1 MSDTFKAWWA
11 TEVDG
16 KANVELTDVA
26 DSELPADEVTVGVKY
41 STINYKDGMAV
52 QGNISKIMRAM
63 PMAPGIDYAGVVEAS
78 DSDKFTVGDEVVLTG
93 WGVGEGVSGGLS
105 QRARAK
111 ADWLVKKPDGL
122 SLQQTMAI
130 GTAGFTAMMS
140 VLALEDA
147 GVTPD
152 SGDVIVTGAA
162 GGVGSV
168 AVAILANLG
177 YNVAAS
183 TGRESE
189 HDYLK
194 GLGATSIVPRS
205 ELSEPGRPL
214 ARETWAGGIDTVGSQ
229 ILVNVLA
236 ATKSLGT
243 VAVCGLAA
251 GPDLPG
257 TVLPFILRGVRIW
270 GIDSVY
276 CPAERRAQAW
286 ARLATDLPLDK
297 LDAMTEVRPMADV
310 PAVTAD
316 ILKGQVRGRTVIDVN
331 A

>member
-1 MSDTFKAWWA
+1 MSGTFRAWWA
-11 TEVDG
+11 TEIDG
-16 KANVELTDVA
+16 KAKLELCDVA
-26 DSELPADEVTVGVKY
+26 DADLPANEVTVAVKY
-41 STINYKDGMAV
+41 STINYKDGLAV
-52 QGNISKIMRAM
+52 QGNKGKIMRAM

-78 DSDKFTVGDEVVLTG
+78 ESPDFGVGDEVVLTG
-93 WGVGEGVSGGLS
+93 WGVGETTSGGLS

-111 ADWLVKKPDGL
+111 ADWLIKKPAGL

-130 GTAGFTAMMS
+130 GTAGFTAMMG

-147 GVTPD
+147 GVKPGN
-152 SGDVIVTGAA
+152 GDVIVTGAA

-168 AVAILANLG
+168 AVAVLANLG
-177 YNVAAS
+177 YSVAAS

-189 HDYLK
+189 HGYLRD
-194 GLGATSIVPRS
+194 LGATSIVPRS
-205 ELSEPGRPL
+205 ELSEPGRPVG
-214 ARETWAGGIDTVGSQ
+214 RETWAGGIDTVGSQ

-236 ATKSLGT
+236 STKSLGT

-251 GPDLPG
+251 GADLPG

-276 CPAERRAQAW
+276 CPASRRAQAW
-286 ARLATDLPLDK
+286 SRLATDLPLDK
-297 LDAMTEVRPMADV
+297 LDAMTNIRPMADV

>member
-1 MSDTFKAWWA
+1 MSGTFKAWWA
-11 TEVDG
+11 TDVDG
-16 KANVELTDVA
+16 KANVALTDVA
-26 DSELPADEVTVGVKY
+26 DADLAANEVTVGVKY
-41 STINYKDGMAV
+41 STINYKDGLAV
-52 QGNISKIMRAM
+52 QGNKSKIMRSL
-63 PMAPGIDYAGVVEAS
+63 PMAPGIDFAGVVEAS
-78 DSDKFTVGDEVVLTG
+78 DSADYAVGDEVVLTG
-93 WGVGEGVSGGLS
+93 WGVGEATSGGLS

-111 ADWLVKKPDGL
+111 ANWLVKKPEGL
-122 SLQQTMAI
+122 TLQQTMAI

-147 GVTPD
+147 GVKPGN
-152 SGDVIVTGAA
+152 GDIIVTGAA

-168 AVAILANLG
+168 AVAVLAKLG
-177 YNVAAS
+177 YSVAAS

-189 HDYLK
+189 HDYLR

-214 ARETWAGGIDTVGSQ
+214 GREVWAGGIDTVGSQ
-229 ILVNVLA
+229 ILVNILA

-251 GPDLPG
+251 GADLPG

-297 LDAMTEVRPMADV
+297 LDAITNVKAMADV
-310 PAVTAD
+310 PAITAD

>member
-1 MSDTFKAWWA
+1 MSGTFKAWWA
-11 TEVDG
+11 TDVDG
-16 KANVELTDVA
+16 KANIELSDVA
-26 DSELPADEVTVGVKY
+26 DSDLAANEVTVGVKY

-52 QGNISKIMRAM
+52 QGNINKIMRSL
-63 PMAPGIDYAGVVEAS
+63 PMAPGIDFAGVVEAS
-78 DSDKFTVGDEVVLTG
+78 DSDKFAVGDEVALTG

-111 ADWLVKKPDGL
+111 ADWLVKKPEGL
-122 SLQQTMAI
+122 SLQQCMAI

-147 GVTPD
+147 GVKP
-152 SGDVIVTGAA
+152 GDGEVIVTGAA

-168 AVAILANLG
+168 AVAVLASLG
-177 YNVAAS
+177 YSVAAS

-194 GLGATSIVPRS
+194 GLGAASIVPRS
-205 ELSEPGRPL
+205 ELSEKGRPL
-214 ARETWAGGIDTVGSQ
+214 GRETWAGGIDTVGSQ

-286 ARLATDLPLDK
+286 TRLATDLPLDK
-297 LDAMTEVRPMADV
+297 LDALTQMKAMADV